1 MTIASRSRAKRILAL
16 GLAATT
22 LAIAAP
28 AQAATFTTFT
38 DRAAFETALAGVA
51 VIATPVIEDFN
62 GDEVDFGE
70 NASGGVV
77 GQRTTVDIIGHV
89 GDGSDQGLTGTGFF
103 EGEVDG
109 GGTDEADIVFNT
121 GPILGFGLDGL
132 QDDNET
138 PEFDPEEIGILFGG
152 ELFLVSD
159 LLGLSDSSDGA
170 PVDDTETGAVFIGI
184 LSDTAFSS
192 FTLLHGDKVAPG
204 GVDGANEN
212 FWIDELVLAPAVPL
226 PAGLPLLLAGL
237 GAFGVLRRRR

>member
-1 MTIASRSRAKRILAL
+1 MTITLDFCAKRIFVA
-16 GLAATT
+16 GWAATT
-22 LAIAAP
+22 LTFAAP

-38 DRAAFETALAGVA
+38 DRSAFETALVGVA
-51 VIATPVIEDFN
+51 AIATPVVEDFN
-62 GDEVDFGE
+62 GDSVNFGA
-70 NASGGVV
+70 NTTGGVV
-77 GQRTTVDIIGHV
+77 GQRTAVDIIGHI
-89 GDGSDQGLTGTGFF
+89 GDDSEQGLTGTGFF

-109 GGTDEADIVFNT
+109 GGSDEVDILFNT

-132 QDDNET
+132 QDNNDT

-159 LLGLSDSSDGA
+159 ILGLSDSSDGT

-237 GAFGVLRRRR
+237 GAFGVMRRRR